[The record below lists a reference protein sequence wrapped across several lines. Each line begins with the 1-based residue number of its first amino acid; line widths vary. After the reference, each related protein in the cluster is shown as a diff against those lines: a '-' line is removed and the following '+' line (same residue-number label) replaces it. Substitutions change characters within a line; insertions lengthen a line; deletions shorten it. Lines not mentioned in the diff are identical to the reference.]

1 MSPLPSETGPPPF
14 ITPELPGVGGVI
26 KAEPSHFVVEEIPL
40 YLPEGVGPHLY
51 LRMSREGMT
60 TRSLADRLARLFDLP
75 QRDVGFAGLK
85 DKQARA
91 VQSFSLPLAE
101 LTLEQAAQKI
111 EGELPVKVLDGGR
124 HQNKLKTG
132 HLLGNRFTIL
142 VAGAEPGA
150 LATARAVAA
159 AVGER
164 GLPNFYGSQRFGR
177 EGDNALQGRRAITG
191 RGPRD
196 KWLRKLLLNAWQAA
210 LFNAWLARRIDR
222 GDFARLVGGD
232 LAKKTDT
239 GGMFTT
245 DDAALEQPRLDAG
258 QIAYTGPMFGK
269 KMRWPNEPAAS
280 FEREI
285 LQEEEVDQAALK
297 KSGLMGSRR
306 VGRLRVEGLDI
317 SESPEGLVF
326 SFSLPKGSYATVLL
340 REFMKSEADLPESD

>member
-1 MSPLPSETGPPPF
+1 MSPLPSEMGPPPF
-14 ITPELPGVGGVI
+14 IAPELPGVGGSL
-26 KAEPSHFVVEEIPL
+26 KAEPAHFVVEEIPL

-51 LRMSREGMT
+51 VRLSREGMT
-60 TRSLADRLARLFDLP
+60 TRALADRLAQLFDVE
-75 QRDVGFAGLK
+75 RGEVGFAGLK

-91 VQSFSLPLAE
+91 VQTFSLPLAA
-101 LTLEQAAQKI
+101 LTLEQAAQRI
-111 EGELPVKVLDGGR
+111 VGELPVKLLDGGR
-124 HQNKLKTG
+124 HQNKLQTG

-142 VAGAEPGA
+142 VSGVGPGA
-150 LATARAVAA
+150 LATAQAVAA
-159 AVGER
+159 AIAQR
-164 GLPNFYGSQRFGR
+164 GLPNFYGSQRFGLH
-177 EGDNALQGRRAITG
+177 GDNAAQGRRALLE

-210 LFNAWLARRIDR
+210 LFNAWLARRMQR

-245 DDAALEQPRLDAG
+245 DEAALEQPRLDAG
-258 QIAYTGPMFGK
+258 QITYTGPMFGK

-280 FEREI
+280 YEREI
-285 LQEEEVDQAALK
+285 LEDEGVDQAALK

-306 VGRLRVEGLDI
+306 AARLRVEGLGI
-317 SESPEGLVF
+317 SEAPEGLVF

-340 REFMKSEADLPESD
+340 REFMKSEASLPEAD

>member
-1 MSPLPSETGPPPF
+1 MSPLPSEMGPPPF
-14 ITPELPGVGGVI
+14 ITPDLSGVGGAI
-26 KAEPSHFVVEEIPL
+26 KAEPSHFVVEELPL
-40 YLPEGVGPHLY
+40 YMPEGVGPHLY
-51 LRMSREGMT
+51 LRISREGMT
-60 TRSLADRLARLFDLP
+60 TRSLADRLAQVFDLSP
-75 QRDVGFAGLK
+75 RDVGFAGLK
-85 DKQARA
+85 DKQAKA
-91 VQSFSLPLAE
+91 VQSFSLPLDSLAPQ
-101 LTLEQAAQKI
+101 QAAQRI
-111 EGELPVKVLDGGR
+111 QDELPVEVLEAGR

-142 VAGAEPGA
+142 VTGVQDGA
-150 LATARAVAA
+150 LQAAQAVAEA
-159 AVGER
+159 INQR

-177 EGDNALQGRRAITG
+177 EGDNAAQGRRALLS

-210 LFNAWLARRIDR
+210 LFNAWLARRMQR

-245 DDAALEQPRLDAG
+245 DDAAQEQPRLDAG
-258 QIAYTGPMFGK
+258 QITYTGPMFGK

-285 LQEEEVDQAALK
+285 LEEEEVDQAALK

-306 VGRLRVEGLDI
+306 VGRLRVEGLGI
-317 SESPEGLVF
+317 AENPEGLVF
-326 SFSLPKGSYATVLL
+326 SFVLPKGSYATVLL
-340 REFMKSEADLPESD
+340 REFMKSETDLPESD